1 MILLGAGWVG
11 EVHLSGWGEGLLWVG
26 GGGRVNVAKNES
38 EVQ

>member
-1 MILLGAGWVG
+1 MILLGG
-11 EVHLSGWGEGLLWVG
+11 EVHLSGLGGGEGHLWV